1 MNLSDIGLL
10 LLALAI
16 GIIVV
21 LDILILFGKR
31 GNKDEDEQ

>member
-10 LLALAI
+10 LLALAS
-16 GIIVV
+16 GIIAI

-31 GNKDEDEQ
+31 GDKDEDEQ